1 MAKKTATKRYA
12 DPTTGTYVDIPLEK
26 ATETTLEA
34 PIKSEGYQDYPKAI
48 KESLARPESVLD
60 TTNDEL
66 NQSYP
71 WCVSALTT
79 PQRAILCELIRIRK
93 ALEAK

>member
-1 MAKKTATKRYA
+1 MAKKSTKTFEE
-12 DPTTGTYVDIPLEK
+12 PTTGTNINLTK
-26 ATETTLEA
+26 NL
-34 PIKSEGYQDYPKAI
+34 PKAVE
-48 KESLARPESVLD
+48 ESLARPDPVED

-66 NQSYP
+66 NKTYP

>member
-1 MAKKTATKRYA
+1 
-12 DPTTGTYVDIPLEK
+12 VE
-26 ATETTLEA
+26 
-34 PIKSEGYQDYPKAI
+34 
-48 KESLARPESVLD
+48 D

-66 NQSYP
+66 NKTYP

>member
-1 MAKKTATKRYA
+1 MAKKTTIKTVEDPKRYA
-12 DPTTGTYVDIPLEK
+12 DPTTGTYIDLTK
-26 ATETTLEA
+26 NL
-34 PIKSEGYQDYPKAI
+34 PKAVE
-48 KESLARPESVLD
+48 ESVARPDPVED

-66 NQSYP
+66 NKTYP

>member
-1 MAKKTATKRYA
+1 MAKKTTIKTVEDTKRYA
-12 DPTTGTYVDIPLEK
+12 DPTTGTYIDLTK
-26 ATETTLEA
+26 NL
-34 PIKSEGYQDYPKAI
+34 PKAVE
-48 KESLARPESVLD
+48 ESVARPDTVED

-66 NQSYP
+66 NRTYP
-71 WCVSALTT
+71 WCVAALTT

>member
-1 MAKKTATKRYA
+1 MAKKTTKTIDDTKRYA
-12 DPTTGTYVDIPLEK
+12 DPTTGTCIDLTK
-26 ATETTLEA
+26 NL
-34 PIKSEGYQDYPKAI
+34 PKAVE
-48 KESLARPESVLD
+48 ESLARPDPVED

-66 NQSYP
+66 NKTYP

>member
-1 MAKKTATKRYA
+1 MAKKTASTKIIEDPKRYA
-12 DPTTGTYVDIPLEK
+12 DPTTGTYIDL
-26 ATETTLEA
+26 T
-34 PIKSEGYQDYPKAI
+34 KSLPKAVE
-48 KESLARPESVLD
+48 ESVARPDSVED

-66 NQSYP
+66 NRTYP
-71 WCVSALTT
+71 WCVAALTT

>member
-1 MAKKTATKRYA
+1 MAKKTTKTFEETKRYA
-12 DPTTGTYVDIPLEK
+12 DPTTGTYIDLTK
-26 ATETTLEA
+26 NL
-34 PIKSEGYQDYPKAI
+34 PKAVE
-48 KESLARPESVLD
+48 ESLARPDPAED

-66 NQSYP
+66 NKTYP

>member
-1 MAKKTATKRYA
+1 MAKKTTTKTFENHKNETE
-12 DPTTGTYVDIPLEK
+12 PVTGTYIDLTK
-26 ATETTLEA
+26 NL
-34 PIKSEGYQDYPKAI
+34 PKAV
-48 KESLARPESVLD
+48 EESVSRPDSVED

-66 NQSYP
+66 NKTYP
-71 WCVSALTT
+71 WCVASLTT

>member
-1 MAKKTATKRYA
+1 MAKKTTKTFA
-12 DPTTGTYVDIPLEK
+12 ESTTGTNIDLTK
-26 ATETTLEA
+26 NL
-34 PIKSEGYQDYPKAI
+34 PKAVE
-48 KESLARPESVLD
+48 ESVARPDTVED

-66 NQSYP
+66 NKTYP